1 MVSVPSLN
9 ETLFGDMP
17 DPRHI
22 VKAVS
27 YPEERAVESERSGTV
42 LGSQDPHA
50 EAGTNFSAAPL
61 MQ

>member
-27 YPEERAVESERSGTV
+27 CPEERAVESERSTV
-42 LGSQDPHA
+42 LC
-50 EAGTNFSAAPL
+50 
-61 MQ
+61 